1 MDDTAD
7 KQKPMPARTR
17 RQVKRRGRGDDSL
30 YRRASDGRWIVEI
43 RDGHKPNGKPN
54 IRYLTAKTKQEAQRK
69 HREARLQIARGLPAT
84 NAVQTVS
91 SWLNDWLKHKVQPSK
106 RTTTY
111 EGYESICRVHIIP
124 AIGRKQLAN
133 LTAMDV
139 QAMMAKMIDGGASPT
154 TAKNARAVLRKA
166 LNDAMRD
173 DLVGRNVVTL
183 TDMPRQETFHA
194 KPLTESEL
202 PKFLHTIRG
211 HRLETLWLTLVTVGL
226 REGEAFGL
234 RWQDIDFE
242 RGVLSIKYQIQR
254 TGRPPHPHFVDPKTE
269 RSRRPVPIPAS
280 LLRSL
285 QAHRDRQ
292 GLEIV
297 RAGDRWRGGE
307 WQHLVFPTTIGTP
320 LDPSN
325 VLKQYRD
332 MLELAGIDSK
342 RRIHDLRHTC
352 GTMLARLGVHPREA
366 QEVLRHAQIATTL
379 AIYTHVS
386 SEGVK
391 SAMDRLGDMLD
402 QHAEVHE

>member
-1 MDDTAD
+1 
-7 KQKPMPARTR
+7 MPARTR

-211 HRLETLWLTLVTVGL
+211 HHLETLWLTLVTVGL
-226 REGEAFGL
+226 R
-234 RWQDIDFE
+234 
-242 RGVLSIKYQIQR
+242 
-254 TGRPPHPHFVDPKTE
+254 E

-325 VLKQYRD
+325 VLKQYRN

-402 QHAEVHE
+402 QHAEGHE